1 MGFSCEINPGA
12 ELNKLLDL
20 VYNLADASDGVSG
33 DLETIIGELVD
44 HVESMVDFNDDIWR
58 SWK

>member
-1 MGFSCEINPGA
+1 MKTISLEM
-12 ELNKLLDL
+12 NKLLDL
-20 VYNLADASDGVSG
+20 VYNLVDASDGVNG